1 MIDTE
6 SYSYKNIIGSWVEG
20 EGSLQYLRDH
30 PFCLQTHRVFLFS
43 LFLPA
48 LCNVRWEPGDW
59 TASVCSVS
67 KDNVMP
73 SFPLYYPDHFLI
85 KIQIQ
90 RWCHIVNS
98 YVAHTEIRIEKA
110 VLPISQFHDFW
121 ATGLTSS
128 RCIITRPA
136 NFAA

>member
-6 SYSYKNIIGSWVEG
+6 SYSYRKLGG
-20 EGSLQYLRDH
+20 RGGSLQYLRDH
-30 PFCLQTHRVFLFS
+30 PFCLQTLLGLSLHIIFASLVQCSLGTRGIGRRVY
-43 LFLPA
+43 A
-48 LCNVRWEPGDW
+48 RWAKTMQCQLTNPG
-59 TASVCSVS
+59 
-67 KDNVMP
+67 
-73 SFPLYYPDHFLI
+73 HFLI
-85 KIQIQ
+85 KIQIQIQ
-90 RWCHIVNS
+90 RWCHIVSS

-136 NFAA
+136 TFAA